1 MKHIYF
7 IFNPQAGKAEMTA
20 YLGFVIDKM
29 TKAGYEVAVHPT
41 QEKLDAMHMASKA
54 ADSGRFD
61 YVFCAGGD
69 GTLNE
74 VMTGLSHSVVRLP
87 LGYIPCGSVNDFAR
101 SIGIPF
107 DIPQAVDTV
116 LNGMPRYFDIGTANG
131 RTFNYIVAFG
141 AFTDVTYDTPQAV
154 KNVFG
159 QAAYLFNALT
169 KLQNIRPIQARITC
183 DGQIFEDEFIYGMV
197 TNSASVGGMLDITD
211 FQFDDGM
218 FELTLI
224 KQPENPVEFGNTVRF
239 LKDIHEIG
247 EEDKI
252 ICLKGAKITI
262 ELQDDIHVPWTVD
275 GEYMQST
282 EKLTIVN
289 HKQAIPVLVPRSCDP
304 KIFLLQ

>member
-20 YLGFVIDKM
+20 YLGYVIDMM
-29 TKAGYEVAVHPT
+29 TKAGYEVTVHPT
-41 QEKLDAMHMASKA
+41 QGKSDAMHMAARA

-61 YVFCAGGD
+61 YIFCAGGD

-74 VMTGLSHSVVRLP
+74 VMTGLSHSVMRVP

-101 SIGIPF
+101 SIGVPF
-107 DIPQAVDTV
+107 DIPQAVDAV

-131 RTFNYIVAFG
+131 RNFNYIVAFG
-141 AFTDVTYDTPQAV
+141 AFTDVSYDTPQAI

-169 KLQNIRPIQARITC
+169 KLPDIHPIPARITC
-183 DGQIFEDEFIYGMV
+183 DGQVFEDEFIYGMV

-211 FQFDDGM
+211 FQFDDGL
-218 FELTLI
+218 FEMTLI
-224 KQPENPVEFGNTVRF
+224 KQPQNPFDLGNTVRF

-252 ICLKGAKITI
+252 ISLKGSKITI
-262 ELQDDIHVPWTVD
+262 ELQDNAHVPWTVD
-275 GEYMQST
+275 GEYMQNT
-282 EKLTIVN
+282 ERLTIIN
-289 HKQAIPVLVPRSCDP
+289 HKRAIPVLVPRTCDP
-304 KIFLLQ
+304 GIFLLQ